1 MPGLEATKLQGKMG
15 IRPCVTG
22 SLTLC
27 DLHVPEENLVGELNK
42 GFYHALELFDG
53 TRITVA
59 AQAVGMAQ
67 GAPRSL

>member
-1 MPGLEATKLQGKMG
+1 
-15 IRPCVTG
+15 
-22 SLTLC
+22 
-27 DLHVPEENLVGELNK
+27 VPEENLVGELNK